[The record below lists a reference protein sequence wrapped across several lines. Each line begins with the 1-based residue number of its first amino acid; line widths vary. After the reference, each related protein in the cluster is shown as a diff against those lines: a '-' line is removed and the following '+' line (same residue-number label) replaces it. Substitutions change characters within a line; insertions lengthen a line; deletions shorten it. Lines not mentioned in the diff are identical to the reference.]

1 MRRFM
6 FNLCLTAIL
15 ILSAVS
21 SASALTITGGATS
34 TYIFDMLV
42 NADGTV
48 IDDGTIRIDGRWT
61 KTELKKAF
69 MPKDGTKYATDYIGF
84 GNIAVFRMSNTPLYA
99 NDPYADSVWQIYF
112 DSSGYSV
119 YVYRFKDTIEKEEE

>member
-1 MRRFM
+1 MKRFM
-6 FNLCLTAIL
+6 FNLCLTATL

-61 KTELKKAF
+61 KTELKNILKPF
-69 MPKDGTKYATDYIGF
+69 TTDSLGF
-84 GNIAVFRMSNTPLYA
+84 GNVAAYRIKALPFYA
-99 NDPYADSVWQIYF
+99 NDPYADSVWMIYF

-119 YVYRFKDTIEKEEE
+119 YVYRYKDTIEKEEE

>member
-1 MRRFM
+1 MKRFM
-6 FNLCLTAIL
+6 FNSCLTVIL
-15 ILSAVS
+15 ILSGS
-21 SASALTITGGATS
+21 SASALVVGEPTS
-34 TYIFDMLV
+34 TFIFDMLV